1 MRQSMQRA
9 MPEIEAQP
17 VPSPATIT
25 PALLKTHSITADE
38 YARIE
43 AALGRTPSLTEL
55 GIFSVMWSEHCSYK
69 SSRVH
74 LKRLPTQGTRTSG
87 PGAVV
92 QGPGENAGIIDVG
105 DGWACA
111 FKIESHNHPSYI
123 EPYQG
128 AATGVGGILRDI
140 FTMGARPLAVM
151 DSLRFGPLQPP
162 SPLLSSR
169 SEAEGTAS
177 SDVAQNQI
185 DYARN
190 RHTMTGVVHGVGGY
204 GNCFGVPNLGGETR
218 FEECYSGNPLVNAF
232 ALGLVRTDEIFYA
245 KAEGVGN
252 PVFYVGAKTGR
263 DGIHGATMASEEF
276 TEGSEQKR
284 PNVQMGDPF
293 LEKLLLEACLEA
305 MKTGA
310 ILGIQDMGAA
320 GLTCSTCEMGAR
332 GGLGVTIE
340 LDKVPQRETGMTSYE
355 IMLSESQERMLLVAA
370 KGREHEVIS
379 VFQKWGL
386 DCAEVGIVTA
396 DDVMRVYHGGVL
408 QAEIPNKALT
418 DDAPLYH
425 RPVGTW
431 VAPVPKDPPAWVL
444 EELKKPRDYTADL
457 KKLLASANIC
467 SKAWVYE
474 QYDSMVQTNTVQG
487 PGGEAGVMRI
497 KGTGRAPQAESSA
510 FQAMNGQRSTD
521 FAAAAKAEGLSPTA
535 VEHSVLGKVLAFVA
549 ESTPQGEA
557 LLASDPIEPPP
568 ASSRPSGQ
576 RRAADPKPE
585 RGLAMALAGNGR
597 WCYLDPKL
605 GAMHA
610 VAEAARKVACTGATP
625 VAATNCLNFGNPEK
639 PEIMAQLSAAIDGI
653 SEACTALGTPV
664 TGGNVSLYNETKGEG
679 IYPTPVIGIVGILD
693 DVSKAVPQAFQQA
706 GDAVILLTLPTG
718 TGGFSPLHE
727 FGSSEFAKSILE
739 TNWGAPPFLQL
750 IEEFE
755 LHNALQ
761 ALADARL
768 IHSAC
773 DVSDGGLAVALAK
786 ACIPNDIGVMVTNL
800 PVGISGSTA
809 RELFG
814 EDSSL
819 VIITCSQ
826 HDVTRVKEV
835 VDEFGFVFPL
845 KLGSTVQT
853 NNIDG
858 DPDFTIFVG
867 GQEVA
872 IEATVS
878 ELREAS
884 FGALES
890 QLAEEVMV

>member
-1 MRQSMQRA
+1 
-9 MPEIEAQP
+9 MPNQQVQHPENTP
-17 VPSPATIT
+17 PTPCTIT

-74 LKRLPTQGTRTSG
+74 LKRLPTESKL
-87 PGAVV
+87 VV

-151 DSLRFGPLQPP
+151 DSLRFGPLAATQKAVIP
-162 SPLLSSR
+162 
-169 SEAEGTAS
+169 SEAEGPAS
-177 SDVAQNQI
+177 GIPTDAI

-190 RHTMTGVVHGVGGY
+190 RQTMQGVVHGVAGY

-218 FEECYSGNPLVNAF
+218 FEECYSGNPLLNAF
-232 ALGLVRTDEIFYA
+232 ALGLVRMDEIFYA
-245 KAEGVGN
+245 KATGVGN

-293 LEKLLLEACLEA
+293 LEKLLLEACLEV

-310 ILGIQDMGAA
+310 VLGIQDMGAA

-332 GGLGVTIE
+332 GELGVSIE
-340 LDKVPQRETGMTSYE
+340 LDLVPQRETGMNSYE
-355 IMLSESQERMLLVAA
+355 IMLSESQERMLLVAE
-370 KGREHEVIS
+370 KGREQEVLD
-379 VFQKWGL
+379 VFKKWGL

-396 DDVMRVYHGGVL
+396 DDVMRVRHHGELV
-408 QAEIPNKALT
+408 AEIPNKALT
-418 DDAPLYH
+418 DDAPVYR

-431 VAPVPKDPPAWVL
+431 TAPVPKDPPAWVL

-467 SKAWVYE
+467 DKRYIFE

-497 KGTGRAPQAESSA
+497 KGTGGSHGILNTIA
-510 FQAMNGQRSTD
+510 D
-521 FAAAAKAEGLSPTA
+521 LI
-535 VEHSVLGKVLAFVA
+535 A
-549 ESTPQGEA
+549 ESTPQG
-557 LLASDPIEPPP
+557 D
-568 ASSRPSGQ
+568 
-576 RRAADPKPE
+576 AAMKAAKPE

-610 VAEAARKVACTGATP
+610 VAEAARKVACSGATP

-639 PEIMAQLSAAIDGI
+639 PEIMAQLSNAIDGI
-653 SEACTALGTPV
+653 AEACTALGTPI
-664 TGGNVSLYNETKGEG
+664 TGGNVSLYNETRGEG
-679 IYPTPVIGIVGILD
+679 IYPTPVIGVVGIID
-693 DVSKAVPQAFQQA
+693 DVTKSVPSAFQQA
-706 GDAVILLTLPTG
+706 GDDVILLTGAASVAERSVDDQLI
-718 TGGFSPLHE
+718 E
-727 FGSSEFAKSILE
+727 FGSSDFAKSMTGTLWGRPPAFDVKDAAIL
-739 TNWGAPPFLQL
+739 NQVLRRC
-750 IEEFE
+750 
-755 LHNALQ
+755 
-761 ALADARL
+761 ADEGV
-768 IHSAC
+768 ITSAS
-773 DVSDGGLAVALAK
+773 DISDGGLAVALAK
-786 ACIPNDIGVMVTNL
+786 ATFAHNIGV
-800 PVGISGSTA
+800 S
-809 RELFG
+809 LFPHDTRS
-814 EDSSL
+814 ETKQVLDLFFETSSAVL
-819 VIITCSQ
+819 ITCAPGGFERIEKITEELTGRIFAQ
-826 HDVTRVKEV
+826 HIGVTGGTRLTVSYEDAELDATV
-835 VDEFGFVFPL
+835 QEL
-845 KLGSTVQT
+845 KLAYTHS
-853 NNIDG
+853 
-858 DPDFTIFVG
+858 
-867 GQEVA
+867 
-872 IEATVS
+872 
-878 ELREAS
+878 
-884 FGALES
+884 LES
-890 QLAEEVMV
+890 QLAEEVYA

>member
-1 MRQSMQRA
+1 MSNQQLPSSRV
-9 MPEIEAQP
+9 PTP
-17 VPSPATIT
+17 VAIT
-25 PALLKTHSITADE
+25 PELLKLHSITDEE
-38 YARIE
+38 YASIE
-43 AALGRTPSLTEL
+43 QKLGRTPSLTEL

-74 LKRLPTQGTRTSG
+74 LKRLPTKGTRLSG
-87 PGAVV
+87 PGSVV

-105 DGWACA
+105 EGWACA

-151 DSLRFGPLQPP
+151 DSLRFGPL
-162 SPLLSSR
+162 
-169 SEAEGTAS
+169 AGDDKA
-177 SDVAQNQI
+177 I

-218 FEECYSGNPLVNAF
+218 FEECYSGNPLLNAF

-293 LEKLLLEACLEA
+293 LEKLLLEACLEV
-305 MKTGA
+305 MQTGA
-310 ILGIQDMGAA
+310 VLGIQDMGAA

-332 GGLGVTIE
+332 GSLGVTIE
-340 LDKVPQRETGMTSYE
+340 LDRVPQRETGMTSYE

-370 KGREHEVIS
+370 KGREQEVLD
-379 VFQKWGL
+379 VFKKWGL

-396 DDVMRVYHGGVL
+396 DDVMRVLHHGELV
-408 QAEIPNKALT
+408 AEIPNKALT
-418 DDAPLYH
+418 DEAPVYH
-425 RPVGTW
+425 RAVGTW
-431 VAPVPKDPPAWVL
+431 EPPVPRDPPAWVL

-467 SKAWVYE
+467 SKKWIYE

-497 KGTGRAPQAESSA
+497 KGTG
-510 FQAMNGQRSTD
+510 
-521 FAAAAKAEGLSPTA
+521 AEG
-535 VEHSVLGKVLAFVA
+535 K
-549 ESTPQGEA
+549 
-557 LLASDPIEPPP
+557 
-568 ASSRPSGQ
+568 
-576 RRAADPKPE
+576 E

-625 VAATNCLNFGNPEK
+625 VAATNCLNFGNPQK
-639 PEIMAQLSAAIDGI
+639 PEIMAQLSSAIDGI
-653 SEACTALGTPV
+653 AEACNALGTPV
-664 TGGNVSLYNETKGEG
+664 TGGNVSLYNETLGEG

-693 DVSKAVPQAFQQA
+693 DVTKAVPASFSRI
-706 GDAVILLTLPTG
+706 GDSILLLVPD
-718 TGGFSPLHE
+718 SQDDAAVQEEDKAEQEVDQML
-727 FGSSEFAKSILE
+727 GSSEYARLVLGAV
-739 TNWGAPPFLQL
+739 WGVPPFLDL
-750 IEEFE
+750 RNESSLHRLMEE
-755 LHNALQ
+755 
-761 ALADARL
+761 LADRRL
-768 IHSAC
+768 ILSAL
-773 DVSDGGLAVALAK
+773 DLSDGGLAVALAK
-786 ACIPNDIGVMVTNL
+786 AAFPHGIGAKVNIDDRLMRLPNYNL
-800 PVGISGSTA
+800 
-809 RELFG
+809 FW
-814 EDSSL
+814 
-819 VIITCSQ
+819 
-826 HDVTRVKEV
+826 
-835 VDEFGFVFPL
+835 EFGSHALIACDPNSL
-845 KLGSTVQT
+845 K
-853 NNIDG
+853 
-858 DPDFTIFVG
+858 TI
-867 GQEVA
+867 
-872 IEATVS
+872 S
-878 ELREAS
+878 ELARQHG
-884 FGALES
+884 FGAEQIGETTLGGLEIGINGTVYVS
-890 QLAEEVMV
+890 GHLNGFEEAYGQALEFALSEEVLA